1 MKRMLSGIKPTGRV
15 TLGNYIGA
23 IKPFVSYQDEYE
35 MIVFVANLHS
45 MTIYQ
50 EPKDLRK
57 NTKDLISLY
66 LAAGLDPK
74 KVTLFLQSDVLEHAQ
89 LGWYLGCMVS
99 MGELS
104 RMTQYKDKASKLKKD
119 EYEMIVFVANLH
131 SMTIYQ
137 EPKDLRKNTKDLIS
151 LYLAAGLD
159 PKKVTLFLQ
168 SDVLEHAQL
177 GWYLGCMVSMG
188 ELSRMTQY
196 KDKASKLKKDESIG
210 AGIFNYPSLMNADIL
225 IYDPDYV
232 PVGEDQ
238 KQHCELARDI
248 AERFNNRY
256 SETFKL
262 PEPLVPKVGG
272 RIMDLQNPT
281 KKMSKSDE
289 TGKGCIYILDDI
301 NVSKKKIMS
310 AVTDSDNA
318 IYYDVKNKP
327 GISNLLTIYSILSGE
342 SIDALVERYQG
353 VGYGQFKKDLAEIV
367 GNELQKIHDK
377 YNEINQGNYID
388 TILNEG
394 ADKARYMA
402 RKKLAKVERKIGIT
416 IKK

>member
-23 IKPFVSYQDEYE
+23 IKPFVSYQ
-35 MIVFVANLHS
+35 
-45 MTIYQ
+45 
-50 EPKDLRK
+50 
-57 NTKDLISLY
+57 
-66 LAAGLDPK
+66 
-74 KVTLFLQSDVLEHAQ
+74 
-89 LGWYLGCMVS
+89 
-99 MGELS
+99 
-104 RMTQYKDKASKLKKD
+104 D

-248 AERFNNRY
+248 AE
-256 SETFKL
+256 TFKL

-272 RIMDLQNPT
+272 RIMDLQNST

-310 AVTDSDNA
+310 AITDSDNA

-353 VGYGQFKKDLAEIV
+353 VGYGQFKKDLAEVV

>member
-1 MKRMLSGIKPTGRV
+1 MNWDSGVIDGNSHLSLIALRYKCISDDMNKGGTAFKRPFYKDVFYFKEDISMKRMLSGIKPTGRV

-35 MIVFVANLHS
+35 MFIFIANLHS

-50 EPKDLRK
+50 EPKELRQ
-57 NTKDLISLY
+57 NTRDLIALY
-66 LAAGLDPK
+66 IAAGLDPE

-104 RMTQYKDKASKLKKD
+104 RMTQYKDK
-119 EYEMIVFVANLH
+119 VA
-131 SMTIYQ
+131 
-137 EPKDLRKNTKDLIS
+137 KNE
-151 LYLAAGLD
+151 
-159 PKKVTLFLQ
+159 V
-168 SDVLEHAQL
+168 
-177 GWYLGCMVSMG
+177 
-188 ELSRMTQY
+188 
-196 KDKASKLKKDESIG
+196 IG

-225 IYDPDYV
+225 MYDPDYV

-238 KQHCELARDI
+238 KQHVELCRDI
-248 AERFNNRY
+248 AEKFNSRY

-262 PEPLVPKVGG
+262 PEPLIAKVGG

-289 TGKGCIYILDDI
+289 AGKGTIYILDDI
-301 NVSKKKIMS
+301 NISKKKIKS
-310 AVTDSDNA
+310 AVTDSDA
-318 IYYDVKNKP
+318 HIHYDPINKP
-327 GISNLLTIYSILSGE
+327 GISNLLEIYSILSNQKIEDLEKQYDGK
-342 SIDALVERYQG
+342 
-353 VGYGQFKKDLAEIV
+353 GYGEFKNDLAEVV
-367 GNELQKIHDK
+367 GSELEKIQARYK
-377 YNEINQGNYID
+377 EITTGNYLD
-388 TILNEG
+388 DVLETG
-394 ADKARYMA
+394 AQKAKIVA

>member
-119 EYEMIVFVANLH
+119 E
-131 SMTIYQ
+131 
-137 EPKDLRKNTKDLIS
+137 
-151 LYLAAGLD
+151 
-159 PKKVTLFLQ
+159 
-168 SDVLEHAQL
+168 
-177 GWYLGCMVSMG
+177 
-188 ELSRMTQY
+188 
-196 KDKASKLKKDESIG
+196 SIG

-225 IYDPDYV
+225 IY
-232 PVGEDQ
+232 
-238 KQHCELARDI
+238 
-248 AERFNNRY
+248 NRY

-353 VGYGQFKKDLAEIV
+353 VGYGQFKKDLAEVV

>member
-23 IKPFVSYQDEYE
+23 IKPFVSYQ
-35 MIVFVANLHS
+35 
-45 MTIYQ
+45 
-50 EPKDLRK
+50 
-57 NTKDLISLY
+57 
-66 LAAGLDPK
+66 
-74 KVTLFLQSDVLEHAQ
+74 
-89 LGWYLGCMVS
+89 
-99 MGELS
+99 
-104 RMTQYKDKASKLKKD
+104 D

-248 AERFNNRY
+248 AERFNNIY
-256 SETFKL
+256 GDVFTI
-262 PEPLVPKVGG
+262 PEGYIPKVGA
-272 RIMDLQNPT
+272 RIMGLQNPE
-281 KKMSKSDE
+281 KKMSKSESDNE
-289 TGKGCIYILDDI
+289 NNAIFLLDDL
-301 NVSKKKIMS
+301 NVIANKIKR
-310 AVTDSDNA
+310 AVTDSDNVVA
-318 IYYDVKNKP
+318 YSPEEKP
-327 GISNLLTIYSILSGE
+327 GISNLLNIYSAVTGKSVD
-342 SIDALVERYQG
+342 DAVADFTG
-353 VGYGQFKKDLAEIV
+353 CGYGEFKKTVADAVVAEV
-367 GNELQKIHDK
+367 QPLQEKFKELS
-377 YNEINQGNYID
+377 
-388 TILNEG
+388 
-394 ADKARYMA
+394 ADKAYIDKAMA
-402 RKKLAKVERKIGIT
+402 EGAEKASYFANKTLRKVKKKIGFT
-416 IKK
+416 K

>member
-104 RMTQYKDKASKLKKD
+104 RMTQYKDKASKLK
-119 EYEMIVFVANLH
+119 EN
-131 SMTIYQ
+131 
-137 EPKDLRKNTKDLIS
+137 
-151 LYLAAGLD
+151 
-159 PKKVTLFLQ
+159 
-168 SDVLEHAQL
+168 
-177 GWYLGCMVSMG
+177 
-188 ELSRMTQY
+188 
-196 KDKASKLKKDESIG
+196 ESIG

-225 IYDPDYV
+225 LYDPDYV

-248 AERFNNRY
+248 AERFNSRY

-342 SIDALVERYQG
+342 TIDSLVERYQG
-353 VGYGQFKKDLAEIV
+353 IGYGQFKKDLAEVV